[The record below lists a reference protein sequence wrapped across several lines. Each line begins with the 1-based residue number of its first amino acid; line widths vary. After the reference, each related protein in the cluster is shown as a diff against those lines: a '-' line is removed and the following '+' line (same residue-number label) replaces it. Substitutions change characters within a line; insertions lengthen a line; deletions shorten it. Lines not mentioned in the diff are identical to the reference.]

1 MKGAIMN
8 VNATSMTAMSN
19 WMNNSAQ
26 NVANVNTEN
35 YNATQTTISDQ
46 GNAAVAQSS
55 KTNNS
60 TDLATEFTDQ
70 IALETNFEA
79 NVDTIKTQN
88 EMLGSLLD
96 MKA

>member
-1 MKGAIMN
+1 MN
-8 VNATSMTAMSN
+8 INATSMTAMSN

-26 NVANVNTEN
+26 NVANVNTDN
-35 YNATQTTISDQ
+35 YNATQTTISNQ
-46 GNAAVAQSS
+46 GNAVVAQSS
-55 KTNNS
+55 QTENS

-79 NVDTIKTQN
+79 NTKPIQAED
-88 EMLGSLLD
+88 EMIGSLLD